1 MKYISLFLTS
11 SLNKEWKW
19 LDLDHCGIQDK
30 GLNILYHRLR
40 HCSDVTINSVKLSS
54 NGLTTQSSSLISE
67 LTVKCKVK
75 KLWINAN
82 NTIGE
87 EQQLYSMLTNPCS
100 VLEILNM
107 GVTRLSSRAATDLF
121 AAVKDNNKLQELYI
135 TYNAITDD
143 ACDAIATAL
152 KRNNY
157 LVILSMYS
165 NPLSSKAILNI
176 VQSLKVNDTLRLL
189 GLPKCPENIKENIRS
204 LQKVVNK
211 KRASRGCQAKV
222 EIKFEVIL

>member
-1 MKYISLFLTS
+1 MRYISLFLTS
-11 SLNKEWKW
+11 SLNKRWKW
-19 LDLDHCGIQDK
+19 LDLDDCGIQDE
-30 GLNILYHRLR
+30 GLNILCLGLR

-54 NGLTTQSSSLISE
+54 NELTTQSSSLISE
-67 LTVKCKVK
+67 LIVKCKVK

-87 EQQLYSMLTNPCS
+87 DQRLYSMLTNPRS

-121 AAVKDNNKLQELYI
+121 AAIKDNDKLQELYI

-157 LVILSMYS
+157 LVILSMYG
-165 NPLSSKAILNI
+165 NPLSSEAILNI

-189 GLPKCPENIKENIRS
+189 GLPKYPENIKENIRS

-211 KRASRGCQAKV
+211 KRASRGCQVKV